1 MHETSKAVVRRLYD
15 PSFARTYF
23 AGDGIDIGASPDSL
37 NNYLELFPLMR
48 SCISWDVYD
57 GDAQEMPGIDSNRFD
72 FVHSS
77 HCLEHLR
84 DPWAALDRWMQ
95 ILRIGG
101 HLICLV
107 PDEDLYEQGVWPS
120 QFNPDHKHT
129 FTIYKSMSWSPVS
142 VNVLDM
148 LARNDASVQSIK
160 LLHATTRILPQGYDQ
175 TLTAVG
181 ESAIEF
187 IIRKDS

>member
-1 MHETSKAVVRRLYD
+1 MNETSKAVVRRMYD
-15 PSFARTYF
+15 PAFARTYF

-37 NNYLELFPLMR
+37 NNYQEFFPLIR
-48 SCISWDVYD
+48 SCVSWNMPD
-57 GDAQEMPGIDSNRFD
+57 GDAQEMLGVERNSYD

-95 ILRIGG
+95 ILRVGG
-101 HLICLV
+101 YLICLI
-107 PDEDLYEQGVWPS
+107 PDEDLYEQGIWPS
-120 QFNPDHKHT
+120 QFNADHKHT
-129 FTIYKSMSWSPVS
+129 FTIYKSKSWSPVS
-142 VNVLDM
+142 INVLD
-148 LARNDASVQSIK
+148 LLSRSDASVQSLK
-160 LLHATTRILPQGYDQ
+160 LLHVTTRILPQGYDQ

-187 IIRKDS
+187 IIRKDC